1 MCIGSGNQAAT
12 EPEPQMTTRY
22 TFLGTSDEVDACD
35 CCGKSDLKRTVA
47 ILDND
52 GGETLY
58 FGTTCAA
65 RTLKATVKDVKAG
78 TAAADR
84 AKAEAKA
91 EAKRIEDA
99 RVSHIEFLRWEAH
112 LVEKTGGI
120 KDWSGRYCIGKMIER
135 LGGFTAARVGY
146 VW

>member
-1 MCIGSGNQAAT
+1 MNK
-12 EPEPQMTTRY
+12 Y

-47 ILDND
+47 VLDLD
-52 GGETLY
+52 GETRY

-65 RTLKATVKDVKAG
+65 KALKATVKEVKAG
-78 TAAADR
+78 TLAAD
-84 AKAEAKA
+84 KAKA

-99 RVSHIEFLRWEAH
+99 RLSHIEFQRWEAH

-120 KDWSGRYCIGKMIER
+120 KDWSGRYCIGMMIER
-135 LGGFTAARVGY
+135 LGGFKAARAGY
-146 VW
+146 SFGGV